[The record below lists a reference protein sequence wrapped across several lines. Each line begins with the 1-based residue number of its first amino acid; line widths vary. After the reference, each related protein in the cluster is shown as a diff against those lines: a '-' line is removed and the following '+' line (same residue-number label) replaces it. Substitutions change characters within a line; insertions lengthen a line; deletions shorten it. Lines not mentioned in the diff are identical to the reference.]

1 MFVDASLKHAAP
13 PMARRTKQ
21 EAQATRAAI
30 LDAAERLFHERG
42 VERTALQHVAQA
54 AGVTRGAV
62 YWHFADKAD
71 LFNAM
76 MERVYLPLERTS
88 ALHHPVPGEPPLDAL
103 RRDLL
108 DLFARTVADTQ
119 LRRVFEIALQRV
131 EHGDAMAA
139 VRERLQHA
147 GARHLAQVEAAL
159 LRAGVPRREVRALA
173 QGLHALVD
181 GLLRQWIP
189 APDAFDLCRVG
200 QAAVDTYLDGV
211 RAGIGRGA

>member
-1 MFVDASLKHAAP
+1 
-13 PMARRTKQ
+13 MARRTKQ

-42 VERTALQHVAQA
+42 VARTTLQHVAQA
-54 AGVTRGAV
+54 AGVTRGAI

-76 MERVYLPLERTS
+76 MERVYLPLEQTS
-88 ALHHPVPGEPPLDAL
+88 AMHHPVPGEPPLEAL

-108 DLFARTVADTQ
+108 DLFARTVTDAQ
-119 LRRVFEIALQRV
+119 LRRVFEIALQRI
-131 EHGDAMAA
+131 EHGEAMAP
-139 VRERLQHA
+139 VRERLQQA

-159 LRAGVPRREVRALA
+159 QRAGAPRREVRALA
-173 QGLHALVD
+173 LGLHALVD

-189 APDAFDLCRVG
+189 DPGAFDLCRVG
-200 QAAVDTYLDGV
+200 QAAVDTYLGGV
-211 RAGIGRGA
+211 RAAVGRGA